1 MALSRTVIVSLLLL
15 FIAGIA
21 RAQEEETLL
30 GGGFESGGYGGPVV
44 KFTNVKGE
52 FAVMAGGYGGWLI
65 NHSFMLGGGG
75 YGLVT
80 HHYLDV
86 PAGLF
91 LGNPPAGR
99 MEFNYGGGIL
109 EFIFS
114 PMA

>member
-65 NHSFMLGGGG
+65 NHSLMLGGGG

-86 PAGLF
+86 PAGSFKLYVVEHH
-91 LGNPPAGR
+91 GNGNITVRPEAVFGT
-99 MEFNYGGGIL
+99 
-109 EFIFS
+109 
-114 PMA
+114 